1 MGALVRS
8 NIAWILV
15 PLTLMMT
22 HILVGDR
29 MAHSL
34 TPTLDVRLKTQ
45 PVSAGDVQ
53 SVRFEARLLFE
64 SRERASIRDVS
75 LRVSGPQSFGLSL
88 PVTDGDFDISG
99 MPSAV
104 GTIVGSVNSDRVE
117 APLPFVYKSAARGG
131 AILID
136 VLWTPDQD
144 MAADGDYS
152 AQLAVAS
159 ENASEPL
166 RSGRVSFS
174 IRTPEP
180 TSTATSTPTATPT
193 ETLTPTA
200 TPTKTPTPTS
210 TATRTRTPTPSRTPT
225 RVPTAT
231 EPPLPTETASPT
243 LTSTPTYSPT
253 PTATLR
259 AADTPSP
266 TVTVTVTAV
275 PTHTGTATHVVHAAT
290 PEPAASPTPTSTLP
304 PTMTSTATPESVR
317 EVHTPPISGSS
328 QAVPHDPGA
337 VSGQPAV
344 PFAVRILPTDPSK
357 PMMLMVDA
365 NYVAPVRPTPAP
377 RPSSNIAY
385 VEVRPASRVFLFSGI
400 AIAGSAAT
408 LGLAATLLL
417 AVRRRQESG

>member
-1 MGALVRS
+1 
-8 NIAWILV
+8 
-15 PLTLMMT
+15 
-22 HILVGDR
+22 

-34 TPTLDVRLKTQ
+34 TPALDVRLKTQ
-45 PVSAGDVQ
+45 PVSAGEVQ

-88 PVTDGDFDISG
+88 PVTDGEFDISG

-104 GTIVGSVNSDRVE
+104 GTIVGSVRSDRVDS
-117 APLPFVYKSAARGG
+117 PFPFVYKSAARGG

-174 IRTPEP
+174 IKTPER
-180 TSTATSTPTATPT
+180 TSTVTPTPT
-193 ETLTPTA
+193 LPPTLTPTA

-210 TATRTRTPTPSRTPT
+210 TATRTPTPSRTPT

-231 EPPLPTETASPT
+231 VTPLPTGTASPT
-243 LTSTPTYSPT
+243 LTPTPTYSPT

-259 AADTPSP
+259 ATDTPGP
-266 TVTVTVTAV
+266 TVTATATAV
-275 PTHTGTATHVVHAAT
+275 TTHTGAAARVVRAAT
-290 PEPAASPTPTSTLP
+290 PKPAASPTPTSTLR
-304 PTMTSTATPESVR
+304 PTMTLTVTPESVR
-317 EVHTPPISGSS
+317 DTHTPPISGSS
-328 QAVPHDPGA
+328 QAVPQHPEA

-357 PMMLMVDA
+357 PMMLIVDA

-377 RPSSNIAY
+377 LPSSNIAY
-385 VEVRPASRVFLFSGI
+385 VEVRPASRVFLFSAI

-417 AVRRRQESG
+417 AVRRRQELG

>member
-1 MGALVRS
+1 
-8 NIAWILV
+8 
-15 PLTLMMT
+15 
-22 HILVGDR
+22 

-34 TPTLDVRLKTQ
+34 TPALDVRLKTQ
-45 PVSAGDVQ
+45 PVSAGEVQ

-88 PVTDGDFDISG
+88 PVTDGEFDISG

-104 GTIVGSVNSDRVE
+104 GTIVGSVRSDRVDS
-117 APLPFVYKSAARGG
+117 PFPFVYKSAARGG

-144 MAADGDYS
+144 MAADGDYF

-174 IRTPEP
+174 IKTPEP
-180 TSTATSTPTATPT
+180 TSTVTPTPSLPPT
-193 ETLTPTA
+193 ATLTPTA
-200 TPTKTPTPTS
+200 TPTKSPTPTS
-210 TATRTRTPTPSRTPT
+210 TATRTPTPSRTPT

-231 EPPLPTETASPT
+231 VTPLPTGTASPT
-243 LTSTPTYSPT
+243 LTPTPTYSPT

-259 AADTPSP
+259 ATDIPSP
-266 TVTVTVTAV
+266 TVTATATAV
-275 PTHTGTATHVVHAAT
+275 TTHTGEAARVVRAAT
-290 PEPAASPTPTSTLP
+290 PEPAASPTPTSTPP
-304 PTMTSTATPESVR
+304 PTMTSTATPESVP

-328 QAVPHDPGA
+328 QAVPQNPEA

-377 RPSSNIAY
+377 LPSSNIAY
-385 VEVRPASRVFLFSGI
+385 VEVRPASHVFLFSAI

-417 AVRRRQESG
+417 AVRRRQEPG

>member
-1 MGALVRS
+1 
-8 NIAWILV
+8 
-15 PLTLMMT
+15 
-22 HILVGDR
+22 

-88 PVTDGDFDISG
+88 PVTDGEFDISG

-104 GTIVGSVNSDRVE
+104 GTIVGSVKSDRVE

-159 ENASEPL
+159 EKASEPL

-180 TSTATSTPTATPT
+180 TSTATSTPTLTPTATPT
-193 ETLTPTA
+193 ETLTPMA

-210 TATRTRTPTPSRTPT
+210 TATRARTPTPSRTPT

-231 EPPLPTETASPT
+231 VTPLPTGTASPT

-259 AADTPSP
+259 ATDTPSP
-266 TVTVTVTAV
+266 TVTSTLTAV
-275 PTHTGTATHVVHAAT
+275 PTHTGTATRVVQAAT
-290 PEPAASPTPTSTLP
+290 PKPAASPTPTSTLR
-304 PTMTSTATPESVR
+304 PTMTLTVTPESDR
-317 EVHTPPISGSS
+317 ATHTLPISGSS

-365 NYVAPVRPTPAP
+365 NYVAPVIPTPVP
-377 RPSSNIAY
+377 LPSSNIAY

-417 AVRRRQESG
+417 ALRRRQELG

>member
-1 MGALVRS
+1 
-8 NIAWILV
+8 
-15 PLTLMMT
+15 
-22 HILVGDR
+22 

-88 PVTDGDFDISG
+88 PVTDGEFDISG

-104 GTIVGSVNSDRVE
+104 GTIVGSVKSDRVE

-152 AQLAVAS
+152 AQLTVAS
-159 ENASEPL
+159 ENVSEPL
-166 RSGRVSFS
+166 RSGRVSFT

-180 TSTATSTPTATPT
+180 TPTATSTPTLTPTATPT

-200 TPTKTPTPTS
+200 TPTKTPTSTS
-210 TATRTRTPTPSRTPT
+210 TATRTPTPSRTPT

-231 EPPLPTETASPT
+231 EPPLPTGTASPT
-243 LTSTPTYSPT
+243 LTPTPTYSPT

-259 AADTPSP
+259 AVDTPSP
-266 TVTVTVTAV
+266 TVTATVTAV
-275 PTHTGTATHVVHAAT
+275 PTHTGTATRVVQAAT
-290 PEPAASPTPTSTLP
+290 PKPAASPTPTSTLR
-304 PTMTSTATPESVR
+304 PTMTSTVTPESVR
-317 EVHTPPISGSS
+317 ATHTPPISGSS
-328 QAVPHDPGA
+328 QAVPQNPGT

-365 NYVAPVRPTPAP
+365 NYVSPVRPTPAP

-417 AVRRRQESG
+417 AVRRRQEPG

>member
-1 MGALVRS
+1 
-8 NIAWILV
+8 
-15 PLTLMMT
+15 
-22 HILVGDR
+22 

-34 TPTLDVRLKTQ
+34 TPALDVRLKTQ
-45 PVSAGDVQ
+45 PVSAGEVQ

-88 PVTDGDFDISG
+88 PVTDGEFDISG

-104 GTIVGSVNSDRVE
+104 GTIVGSVRSDRVD
-117 APLPFVYKSAARGG
+117 APFPFVYKSAARGG

-136 VLWTPDQD
+136 VLWTPDQE

-152 AQLAVAS
+152 AQLTVAS
-159 ENASEPL
+159 ENVFEPL

-180 TSTATSTPTATPT
+180 TSTVTPTPSLPPT
-193 ETLTPTA
+193 ATLTPTA

-210 TATRTRTPTPSRTPT
+210 TATRTPTPSRTPT

-231 EPPLPTETASPT
+231 VTPLPTGTASPT
-243 LTSTPTYSPT
+243 LTPTPIYSPT

-259 AADTPSP
+259 ATDTPGP
-266 TVTVTVTAV
+266 TVTATATAV
-275 PTHTGTATHVVHAAT
+275 TTHTGAAARVVRAAT
-290 PEPAASPTPTSTLP
+290 PEPAASPTPTSTPP
-304 PTMTSTATPESVR
+304 PTMTSTATPESVP

-328 QAVPHDPGA
+328 QAVPQNPEA

-357 PMMLMVDA
+357 PMMLIVDA

-377 RPSSNIAY
+377 LPSSNIAY
-385 VEVRPASRVFLFSGI
+385 VEVRPASRVFLFSAI

-417 AVRRRQESG
+417 AVRRRQELG

>member
-1 MGALVRS
+1 
-8 NIAWILV
+8 
-15 PLTLMMT
+15 
-22 HILVGDR
+22 

-34 TPTLDVRLKTQ
+34 TPALDVRLKTQ
-45 PVSAGDVQ
+45 PVSAGEVQ

-88 PVTDGDFDISG
+88 PVTDGEFDISG

-104 GTIVGSVNSDRVE
+104 GTIVGSVRSDRVDS
-117 APLPFVYKSAARGG
+117 PFPFVYKSAARGG

-174 IRTPEP
+174 IKTPER
-180 TSTATSTPTATPT
+180 TSTVTPTPT
-193 ETLTPTA
+193 LPPTLTPTA

-210 TATRTRTPTPSRTPT
+210 TATRTPTPSRTPT

-231 EPPLPTETASPT
+231 VTPLPTGTASPT
-243 LTSTPTYSPT
+243 LTPTPTYSPT

-259 AADTPSP
+259 ATDTPGP
-266 TVTVTVTAV
+266 TVTATATAV
-275 PTHTGTATHVVHAAT
+275 TTHTGAAARVVRAAT
-290 PEPAASPTPTSTLP
+290 PKPAASPTPTSTLR
-304 PTMTSTATPESVR
+304 PTMTLTVTPESVR
-317 EVHTPPISGSS
+317 DTHTPPISGSS
-328 QAVPHDPGA
+328 QAVPQHPEA

-357 PMMLMVDA
+357 PMMLIVDA

-377 RPSSNIAY
+377 LPNSNIAY
-385 VEVRPASRVFLFSGI
+385 VEVRPASRVFLFSAI

-417 AVRRRQESG
+417 AVRRRQELG

>member
-1 MGALVRS
+1 
-8 NIAWILV
+8 
-15 PLTLMMT
+15 
-22 HILVGDR
+22 

-88 PVTDGDFDISG
+88 PVTDGEFDISG

-104 GTIVGSVNSDRVE
+104 GTIVGSVKSDRVE

-180 TSTATSTPTATPT
+180 TPSVTSTPTLTPTATPT

-231 EPPLPTETASPT
+231 EPPLPTGTASPT
-243 LTSTPTYSPT
+243 LTPTPTYSPT

-259 AADTPSP
+259 AVDTPSP
-266 TVTVTVTAV
+266 TETATVTAV
-275 PTHTGTATHVVHAAT
+275 PTHTGTATRVVQAAT
-290 PEPAASPTPTSTLP
+290 HKPVASPTPTSTLR
-304 PTMTSTATPESVR
+304 PTMTSTGTPESVR
-317 EVHTPPISGSS
+317 ATHTPPISDSS
-328 QAVPHDPGA
+328 QAVPQNTEA

-365 NYVAPVRPTPAP
+365 NYVAPVRQTPAP
-377 RPSSNIAY
+377 LPSSNIAY

-417 AVRRRQESG
+417 AARRRQELG